1 MTPEPE
7 IVPEILKIQTTD
19 APYLSTSQVEAI
31 ADLEALRRLE
41 TDLRAYADF
50 ARACRDFRH
59 AEIFAPAGT
68 ADTRA
73 RDDKKL
79 ACPAVITW

>member
-1 MTPEPE
+1 MT
-7 IVPEILKIQTTD
+7 TTPTTKG
-19 APYLSTSQVEAI
+19 PYMATAHIEAI
-31 ADLEALRRLE
+31 TDLDALRQLE
-41 TDLRAYADF
+41 TDLRAFADF

-59 AEIFAPAGT
+59 SELYSPPGT
-68 ADTRA
+68 ADTRV